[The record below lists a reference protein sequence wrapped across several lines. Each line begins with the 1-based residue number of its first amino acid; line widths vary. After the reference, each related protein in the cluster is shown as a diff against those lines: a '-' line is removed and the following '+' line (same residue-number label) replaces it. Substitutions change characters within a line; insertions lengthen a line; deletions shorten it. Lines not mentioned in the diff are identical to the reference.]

1 MKSVMRRS
9 IRMVEEKQVPFPHS
23 ISKGIFTLLMAG
35 GVILFIT
42 WTIAMFIKS
51 GRILDWG
58 IYAVSIILV
67 LMGLFGRL
75 VHSANEKQNS

>member
-1 MKSVMRRS
+1 MAD
-9 IRMVEEKQVPFPHS
+9 EKQVPFPHS

-35 GVILFIT
+35 GIILFIV
-42 WTIAMFIKS
+42 WTVAMFIKS

-67 LMGLFGRL
+67 LMGFFGRL
-75 VHSANEKQNS
+75 VHSTSEKQDS